1 MSRITGSMASGH
13 PSFMKKLLIILSAVL
28 VMLVVGVPVTTRIL
42 GPRLIY
48 VSAPGGKPLGEVD
61 APRPETSLLAVSIG
75 IELATLA
82 ALANEKVPPE
92 FEGAEE
98 KDFHKNLK
106 AGGYAWKVTRGPIA
120 FQNNGSHLTFTA
132 PIQGAAQFQGT
143 LDAKIVQIPLN
154 TTAELAGIAGGSLS
168 PTIAPDWSITPNL
181 TPALNLS
188 QASLSLGSLGK
199 LDVSDILGSSVGQYI
214 QQEAQKLAP
223 ALRQSI
229 DLRSEVELLWREAY
243 LSEQVNDS
251 PKIWLSVTPR
261 EVQLSPIDY
270 TNPEELTVTAAIKT
284 DAFLTNREPGN
295 PQPQPLPSL
304 VAQPGPLSTDLK
316 LPIIASINELNEVLA
331 EENFEIDTGAGTSVK
346 IDGLEAA
353 VGQDGMLNLKLSL
366 NASQSGLTRGIAGD
380 IWLEARPMIDFEGQ
394 ALGFTDV
401 DFTLETKSKLTS
413 VATWLLEELLI
424 KAIER
429 EMRVDLDDYKEE
441 LTEEIYKTIDSA
453 ALSEDIKVSID
464 DLDIQLYDIYTIT
477 RPFPDAEESPGLVVV
492 IRATGNLATRFGQ
505 LDAVAPAPT
514 EGP

>member
-1 MSRITGSMASGH
+1 MSGVTGTETSGH
-13 PSFMKKLLIILSAVL
+13 LSFMKKLLIILGAVL
-28 VMLVVGVPVTTRIL
+28 VMLVVAIPVTTRIL

-48 VSAPGGKPLGEVD
+48 VSAPAGKPLDEVD
-61 APRPETSLLAVSIG
+61 VPRPETSLLAVSIG

-92 FEGAEE
+92 FEGAEQ

-106 AGGYAWKVTRGPIA
+106 RGGYAWKVARGPIA
-120 FQNNGSHLTFTA
+120 FQNNGTQLTFAA

-154 TTAELAGIAGGSLS
+154 TTAELAGVAGGSLS
-168 PTIAPDWSITPNL
+168 PSIAPDWSITPNL

-199 LDVSDILGSSVGQYI
+199 LDVSDILGGSVGQYI

-229 DLRSEVELLWREAY
+229 DLRSQVELLWREAY

-261 EVQLSPIDY
+261 EVQLSPIEY

-284 DAFLTNREPGN
+284 DAFLTNREPGD
-295 PQPQPLPSL
+295 PQPQPLPDL

-316 LPIIASINELNEVLA
+316 LPVIASIAELNEVLA
-331 EENFEIDTGAGTSVK
+331 KESFEIDTGAGTSVE

-353 VGQDGMLNLKLSL
+353 VGQGGLLNLKLSL
-366 NASQSGLTRGIAGD
+366 NASQSGPARGIAGD
-380 IWLEARPMIDFEGQ
+380 IWIPARPVIDFDEQ
-394 ALGFTDV
+394 TLGFTEV
-401 DFTLETKSKLTS
+401 DFSLETKSKLTS
-413 VATWLLEELLI
+413 VAAWLLEELLI

-441 LTEEIYKTIDSA
+441 LSEEIHKAIDSA
-453 ALSEDIKVSID
+453 ELPEGIQVSVE

-477 RPFPDAEESPGLVVV
+477 RPYPEAAESAGLVIV
-492 IRATGNLATRFGQ
+492 IRATGNLATRVGQ
-505 LDAVAPAPT
+505 S
-514 EGP
+514 GPDIP